1 MNNVDVYITDHQY
14 SKIIGG
20 AFQEGCNGRRVA
32 PGKLY
37 EGIPAVYGILR
48 GCGEIIK
55 QCDWLGRDYYHVDLG
70 YLGRGHFDGYYRV
83 SKNGLQADIGDE
95 EYSPE
100 RFEKIGTRLRPWR
113 RTGTNILV
121 APLSANMG
129 RFLGIDTYQWCQA
142 VKAEIRRWTARPILM
157 KEKHEGEISSALD
170 DCWCL
175 VTHASNAAVDA
186 LVEGVPVITLG
197 PSAVEGLSWDFSNIE
212 KPAWFNREPYFWAL
226 ANHQWNLDEFRSG
239 KCWNDLQSR

>member
-1 MNNVDVYITDHQY
+1 MTVDVYITDHQY

-20 AFQEGCNGRRVA
+20 AFREGCNGRSVA
-32 PGKLY
+32 PGKLF
-37 EGIPAVYGILR
+37 EGTPAVYGILR
-48 GCGEIIK
+48 GCGEIIH

-70 YLGRGHFDGYYRV
+70 YLGRGHFDGHYRV

-95 EYSPE
+95 EFSPE
-100 RFEKIGTRLRPWR
+100 RFEKTGTKLRPWR
-113 RTGTNILV
+113 RTGTNIVV

-142 VKAEIRRWTARPILM
+142 VKAEIKRWTDRPVRM
-157 KEKHEGEISSALD
+157 KEKHEGEISAALD

-186 LVEGVPVITLG
+186 LIEGVPVITLG
-197 PSAVEGLSWDFSNIE
+197 PSAVENLSWDFRNIE
-212 KPAWFNREPYFWAL
+212 KPAWLDREPVFYAL
-226 ANHQWNLDEFRSG
+226 AHHQWTLDSFRSG
-239 KCWNDLQSR
+239 QTWSELTERS